1 MPQHSS
7 PGSSAT
13 PWAICD
19 ELFTMHIPAGWHYRP
34 EGYTDGVFDLPDGQA
49 LACHIESFEV
59 PEAIA
64 NGGLMDFIREPGL
77 DIPPL
82 EAAHITDNV
91 LMFIE
96 SPTGKAP
103 SKVVW
108 KSVGILNGTHVRVVR
123 FSMPFDPATDGTPS
137 PEEGISGEAT
147 MVINQ
152 GRFADHATPL
162 DRVAP
167 TKDLKRIAPWGVIH
181 IRVPE
186 FWRYER
192 VEDGRYV
199 CDVLPEH
206 MPPDPTLWF
215 DFDQFSIPPGETG
228 LVERV
233 REAATDLAATLGS
246 PDQVRV
252 DHDEAG
258 SWVESVSHGHDGETP
273 LIEYAIHRLVA
284 GDACMVIAHFKFV
297 LTMDEARMTVGQ
309 ELTTRIYQEIR
320 NAIVLPRSP
329 DEKPP
334 GD

>member
-1 MPQHSS
+1 MPHGSA
-7 PGSSAT
+7 PGSNTT
-13 PWAICD
+13 PWTICD
-19 ELFTMHIPAGWHYRP
+19 GLLTMPVPPDWHFRP
-34 EGYTDGVFDLPDGQA
+34 DGYTDGAFDLPGGQT
-49 LACHIESFEV
+49 LSCQIGSLEV

-82 EAAHITDNV
+82 EDADITGNV
-91 LMFIE
+91 LMFIQSGIDE
-96 SPTGKAP
+96 GQPKI
-103 SKVVW
+103 VW
-108 KSVGILNGTHVRVVR
+108 KSVGILDGTHIRVAR
-123 FSMPFDPATDGTPS
+123 FSMPYDPAIDATPS
-137 PEEGISGEAT
+137 PETGVSGDVT

-152 GRFADHATPL
+152 GWFADHATPL

-167 TKDLKRIAPWGVIH
+167 TRELKRIAPWDVIH

-199 CDVLPEH
+199 CDVLPEQ

-228 LVERV
+228 LVEQV

-258 SWVESVSHGHDGETP
+258 SWVESVGHGHDGDTP
-273 LIEYAIHRLVA
+273 LIEYAIHRFVA
-284 GDACMVIAHFKFV
+284 GDSCMVVAHFKFV
-297 LTMDEARMTVGQ
+297 LTVDDSRTPAGE
-309 ELTTRIYQEIR
+309 ELTARIYREVR
-320 NAIVLPRSP
+320 NAIVLP
-329 DEKPP
+329 KPP
-334 GD
+334 DD